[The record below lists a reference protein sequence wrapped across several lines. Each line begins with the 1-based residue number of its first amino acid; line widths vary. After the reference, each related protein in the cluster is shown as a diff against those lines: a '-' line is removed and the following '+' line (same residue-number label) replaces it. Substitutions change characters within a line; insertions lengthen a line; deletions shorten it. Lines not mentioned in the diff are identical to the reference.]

1 MTRRWWTTCTEQPS
15 LKLVK
20 QTFTRFTKQVRTRFT
35 KQTRTRAAK
44 RSCAEHKARLCE
56 PHELNGM
63 HLAGQF
69 VQMYRMA
76 QDSLQGQLA
85 QMSLSSTEDS
95 AAQVAFRALSTCS
108 WEQTDSIVKVYVP
121 LRGVQTELLRAVFEP
136 TFVEVRTARQPEL
149 LEAWVLYQPHW
160 QQPPCSSR
168 RQARS
173 ERHISRWSVR
183 PNAGF
188 AVQVKVVNLKG
199 KNYCFSINCTFRPIN
214 PSACLAVASKT
225 KKNILIT
232 IKVRPQGYQCLD
244 MAINCIMCQMHS

>member
-1 MTRRWWTTCTEQPS
+1 
-15 LKLVK
+15 
-20 QTFTRFTKQVRTRFT
+20 
-35 KQTRTRAAK
+35 
-44 RSCAEHKARLCE
+44 
-56 PHELNGM
+56 
-63 HLAGQF
+63 
-69 VQMYRMA
+69 MYQMA

-85 QMSLSSTEDS
+85 QMSLSTPGDS

-136 TFVEVRTARQPEL
+136 TFVEVRTPRQPGL

-160 QQPPCSSR
+160 QQLPSSVDA
-168 RQARS
+168 RQAGVS
-173 ERHISRWSVR
+173 QWPVC
-183 PNAGF
+183 PNVWR

-232 IKVRPQGYQCLD
+232 IKVGPPEQNLTTMFGHGLRLHQMSNAVQDGEPDMRTEQVCVIAEAELHKPGGQALAGPLPASLGQPSWRSQLLPQERIGSGGLMSPIGCSGTQV
-244 MAINCIMCQMHS
+244 